1 MVVTTLDES
10 TLSSF
15 GLSMEELPYDYVL
28 FIDEAG
34 DDGLTRVKPIDPD
47 GASEW
52 LVISGVLV
60 RAEDEGQT
68 RVWLDNIRRDINSL
82 QSPLLH
88 YKKLSPAKRLRAASM
103 LGDMNVRIF
112 TVCSNKKNMRGHLNE
127 RAGAAGGKQWSTIG

>member
-68 RVWLDNIRRDINSL
+68 RERWLRRSE
-82 QSPLLH
+82 Q
-88 YKKLSPAKRLRAASM
+88 
-103 LGDMNVRIF
+103 
-112 TVCSNKKNMRGHLNE
+112 RG
-127 RAGAAGGKQWSTIG
+127 